1 MIRINLLPHREMRR
15 EKRKKDFLGLSGAF
29 AAAGAATALMV
40 GIGINSMI
48 DAQNQRNEYIVAKNA
63 ELDLQIKE
71 IASLEAEIRSLKAR
85 QQSVE
90 SLQSDRTIPVHLFDE
105 LVKYV
110 PDGVYL
116 TAMKQ
121 TDKRV
126 SLVGQAQTN
135 ERIAEFLRNLAAT
148 SEWLERPDLN
158 EIKAIDIKGQGRN
171 PSETRRLFEFTMNA
185 LLKTPSTLNADGKSA
200 AKVAGSKVN
209 LRVSNAT
216 GSQR

>member
-116 TAMKQ
+116 TVMKQ

-185 LLKTPSTLNADGKSA
+185 LLKTPSTLNADGKSV
-200 AKVAGSKVN
+200 AKAPGSPVS

-216 GSQR
+216 GSQ